1 MLLFTVNPE
10 ILVVMGGST
19 FVVVMEED
27 WEEAMEEDLEG
38 DMEEDMEEVM
48 EGVMDWVVA
57 TINIFCA
64 QFSTLHCSWWS
75 MYRHFRW
82 GTLVD
87 WVEESM
93 EAWEGFMKDLEEI
106 MGE

>member
-1 MLLFTVNPE
+1 MLLFTENPN
-10 ILVVMGGST
+10 ILVGMGGST

-27 WEEAMEEDLEG
+27 LEGDMEKVMEG

-57 TINIFCA
+57 MVATINRFCI
-64 QFSTLHCSWWS
+64 QSSTLHCSLWS

-82 GTLVD
+82 GTL
-87 WVEESM
+87 
-93 EAWEGFMKDLEEI
+93 GEI